1 MENKSLIKVEKSEKK
16 HFNKSCWGC
25 CGGVFGPSKGPKQFI
40 SRWLRPNFFSQNE
53 NPQRWID
60 SQLNSE
66 SFKTD
71 FKLK

>member
-1 MENKSLIKVEKSEKK
+1 MKNFFEKSA
-16 HFNKSCWGC
+16 GDAL
-25 CGGVFGPSKGPKQFI
+25 GVFLEYQTTQKNYIESVTTKKM
-40 SRWLRPNFFSQNE
+40 FSQNE

>member
-1 MENKSLIKVEKSEKK
+1 MNTLFFFKVVGDALGVLIDQQTTPNKLYRGAYDPQK
-16 HFNKSCWGC
+16 NY
-25 CGGVFGPSKGPKQFI
+25 
-40 SRWLRPNFFSQNE
+40 QNE